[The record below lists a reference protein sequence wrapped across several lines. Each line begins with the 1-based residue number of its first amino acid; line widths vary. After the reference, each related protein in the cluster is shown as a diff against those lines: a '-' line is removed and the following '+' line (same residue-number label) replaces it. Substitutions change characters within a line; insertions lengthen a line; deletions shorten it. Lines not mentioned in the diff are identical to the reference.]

1 MERSGSQLKR
11 ATNPSR
17 SLFVD
22 YQSFTYEGDLII
34 GGNETRTI
42 ENCEYGLIGNII
54 VKDDATLIVRN
65 AIFNQTGKDV
75 FVSILV
81 ENRASFYL
89 TNATL
94 RITENVSFPYNLRGN
109 ITILDEA
116 KMYITKS
123 NIENPDYGVDISARD
138 NSLIYVEN
146 SIMRRTHEDVMM
158 DRYVIV
164 SYDYSQVRIKNSTLD
179 RVVTWESSKVVIERV
194 TLNDTIRVFGEST
207 VQVSDSTIKYVTA
220 DNSPSLS
227 IRSSIIR
234 SFPYIR
240 TGENSDVL
248 LLHMAV
254 KEVWANNSAKIR
266 LIDTS
271 VEALHIFGNATVL
284 VGWDLPF
291 FGPVAFPP
299 AVALAIHLIAFIL
312 LGAIIAIISFVLI
325 KKLRRRSLSRAR
337 ENKTP

>member
-1 MERSGSQLKR
+1 MERSGSQFKR

-34 GGNETRTI
+34 GDNETRTI
-42 ENCEYGLIGNII
+42 ENCEYRLIGNLT
-54 VKDDATLIVRN
+54 VKDNATLIIRN
-65 AIFNQTGKDV
+65 AIFNQTGKDAPIY
-75 FVSILV
+75 ILV
-81 ENRASFYL
+81 MDRASFFL

-94 RITENVSFPYNLRGN
+94 GIKQNVSDPLYARGN
-109 ITILDEA
+109 ITILNEA
-116 KMYITKS
+116 RMYITNS
-123 NIENPDYGVDISARD
+123 FIEHPIFGVDIWTWD
-138 NSLIYVEN
+138 NSIIYIEN
-146 SIMRRTHEDVMM
+146 SIMRRRMQDVMM

-164 SYDYSQVRIKNSTLD
+164 SFDYSQVRIKNSTLD

-234 SFPYIR
+234 SSPYIR

-284 VGWDLPF
+284 VGWDLPI
-291 FGPVAFPP
+291 FGIVAFPP
-299 AVALAIHLIAFIL
+299 LVAFAIQLIALIS

-337 ENKTP
+337 ESKTS